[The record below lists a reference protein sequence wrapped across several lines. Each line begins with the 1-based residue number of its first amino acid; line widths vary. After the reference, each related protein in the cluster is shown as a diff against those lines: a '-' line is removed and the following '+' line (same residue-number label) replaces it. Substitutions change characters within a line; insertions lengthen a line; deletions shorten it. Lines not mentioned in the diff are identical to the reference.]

1 MEPFTLVEHDLER
14 SPNNDQPYRMFPDVK
29 KLTAAPTADH
39 DLQYGD
45 LLRKHYPDMVLTT
58 IPAFSVNLRAFA
70 AAGFATYELD
80 TERDSFASW
89 RGYISPSG
97 RTRSGSLGEN
107 VFFAK
112 YKYTW
117 ANEHFIVYLVQN
129 IQYVLADRRDDE
141 GLYGPSRITDALI
154 LAVGNYSVDDVVW
167 VFDGYWYTDK
177 NLYRQVKKASWDKV
191 ILDEDMK
198 KDLVEVA
205 SKFFSSEADYDDLG
219 VPWRRGL
226 LFHGPPGNGKTI
238 SIKALM
244 HTLLEMR
251 PAVPTLYV
259 KSAPNVYSINSVFRQ
274 ARNLSPCMLVL
285 EDIETIVTPQTRS
298 YFFNQLDGIED
309 NRGLFVVAS
318 TNFLDKLDPGLTKR
332 PSRFDRKYFFA
343 LPNEHERTLYAQFW
357 RHKLANKPDVEFP
370 SRLCPAMAHITPG
383 FSFAFMQECFIAT
396 LLQLAEQRGKAGGKR
411 RSSDDPSDDLD
422 QYELWCIFKEQAR
435 ILRKQLETQSDAA
448 LIWSQPIG
456 FVENDVAGAE
466 RAGPPSEMQPVMV
479 HDVPVRSL
487 PAGQPLSHDQ
497 DSYLPM
503 LPVRKATL
511 VNSAAFMQQ

>member
-1 MEPFTLVEHDLER
+1 MEPFTLIEHDLDR
-14 SPNNDQPYRMFPDVK
+14 VPYNGYRLFNDVR
-29 KLTAAPTADH
+29 KLSSGLTADH

-45 LLRKHYPDMVLTT
+45 LLRKHHPDMVLTT
-58 IPAFSVNLRAFA
+58 IPLFNANLRAFA
-70 AAGFATYELD
+70 AMGFATYELD
-80 TERDSFASW
+80 TEHDTFASW
-89 RGYISPSG
+89 RGYVAPVG
-97 RTRSGSLGEN
+97 RTKSGTLGEN
-107 VFFAK
+107 IHFAK

-117 ANEHFIVYLVQN
+117 ANEHFIVYLVGS
-129 IQYVLADRRDDE
+129 IQYVLAGRKDNE
-141 GLYGPSRITDALI
+141 GIYGPSRVTDALI

-177 NLYRQVKKASWDKV
+177 NLYRQVMKSSWGKV

-205 SKFFSSEADYDDLG
+205 SDFFASEADYDDLG

-244 HTLLEMR
+244 HTLLDMK
-251 PAVPTLYV
+251 PAIPTLYV
-259 KSAPNVYSINSVFRQ
+259 KSAPNIFTINAVFRQ
-274 ARNLSPCMLVL
+274 ARAMSPCMLVL
-285 EDIETIVTPQTRS
+285 EDIETIVTPMTRS

-357 RHKLANKPDVEFP
+357 RHKLADKPEVDFP
-370 SRLCPAMAHITPG
+370 SRLCPAMAHVTPG

-396 LLQLAEQRGKAGGKR
+396 LLEVARRRGKVEPKR
-411 RSSDDPSDDLD
+411 RALDDPTDDLD
-422 QYELWCIFKEQAR
+422 QYELWRIFKAQAR
-435 ILRKQLETQSDAA
+435 ILKKQLETQSD
-448 LIWSQPIG
+448 
-456 FVENDVAGAE
+456 VASTESHLTGAWE
-466 RAGPPSEMQPVMV
+466 SEAPTPEQTEARSGMQPPIV
-479 HDVPVRSL
+479 HQLPLRPV
-487 PAGQPLSHDQ
+487 PAGLPSSHNQ
-497 DSYLPM
+497 DGYLPP
-503 LPVRKATL
+503 LNVRKVARI
-511 VNSAAFMQQ
+511 NSAAFMEQ